1 MERVGAHRSPLV
13 NSPLTSLPCSI
24 SLIVATQ
31 RTFSEQ
37 TQTHRH
43 TLNAMRSMCLALVA
57 ACAAVASAG
66 SVMGVVDDVV
76 KVRDAKGDVVG
87 VVEELRLI
95 PLNEHKGEKVVP
107 PQQDDTKAANSNP
120 PADILPGVP
129 TPTDDNFTVLP
140 LPPRDPNETV
150 VLPPPPVKD
159 DNGECCCAFH
169 YCVLEC
175 AAEKNVLIAMQA
187 TTRHYSGC
195 FGHAHR
201 RFVARPLKPREARG
215 RGLLVALSR
224 LQSKPTL
231 MHRPVLEGSC

>member
-1 MERVGAHRSPLV
+1 
-13 NSPLTSLPCSI
+13 
-24 SLIVATQ
+24 
-31 RTFSEQ
+31 
-37 TQTHRH
+37 
-43 TLNAMRSMCLALVA
+43 
-57 ACAAVASAG
+57 
-66 SVMGVVDDVV
+66 MGVVDDVV

-107 PQQDDTKAANSNP
+107 PQQEDDTKAANSNP

-175 AAEKNVLIAMQA
+175 CGREEGCNCNASNNTALFWLLWSRAPSLCRAATQA
-187 TTRHYSGC
+187 ERG
-195 FGHAHR
+195 AWE
-201 RFVARPLKPREARG
+201 RFVG
-215 RGLLVALSR
+215 CIVASPE
-224 LQSKPTL
+224 QAHIDAPPPCWKGHVEMVATAP
-231 MHRPVLEGSC
+231 